1 MWVTFI
7 ILDRFVSSVDKRFTY
22 TSTKWMLFSWVL
34 TSIIDFW
41 FLDQDEIGL
50 ILKFPTLGK
59 LVLEGQMELPELI
72 KNTNITWVLPIL
84 LIIPL
89 PHIINISIALN
100 LSDSICISNIT
111 DQNLGMLLVLTLI
124 LRVSYWV
131 RNLFF

>member
-7 ILDRFVSSVDKRFTY
+7 ILVRFVSSVDKRFTY

-50 ILKFPTLGK
+50 ILKFPTLRK

-72 KNTNITWVLPIL
+72 KNTNITWVLSIL

-89 PHIINISIALN
+89 PHIINISVALN
-100 LSDSICISNIT
+100 LSNSICISNIT